1 MKIYFCTEVVT
12 YKASNRKG
20 EEAALFASRL
30 NHRLIKG
37 KKPTQDLIK
46 AIKDHCRLLDRK
58 YAKSRA
64 RALFV
69 EPYSGVPGHC
79 QITIYCGDPTNQTS
93 QPKAAVVYLA
103 ELAGEIDMDK
113 CESGTIAFEP
123 EEGGETV

>member
-20 EEAALFASRL
+20 EEAALFVSGFK
-30 NHRLIKG
+30 HRLIKG
-37 KKPTQDLIK
+37 KKPTQDL
-46 AIKDHCRLLDRK
+46 IKDHCRLLDRK

-64 RALFV
+64 RDLVV
-69 EPYSGVPGHC
+69 ESYSGVPGHC
-79 QITIYCGDPTNQTS
+79 QITIYCGDPTNQTA

-113 CESGTIAFEP
+113 SESGTINFGQ
-123 EEGGETV
+123 EEGGEA